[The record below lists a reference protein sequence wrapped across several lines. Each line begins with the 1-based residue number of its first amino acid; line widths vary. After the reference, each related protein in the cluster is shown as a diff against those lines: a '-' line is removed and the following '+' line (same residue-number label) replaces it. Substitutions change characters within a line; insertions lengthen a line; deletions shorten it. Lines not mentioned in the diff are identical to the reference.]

1 MCNWRLLGSD
11 PLEWSWKWVNQI
23 GEEGKESLL
32 YQADQHSADLG
43 NGLGDLLRSSGT
55 H

>member
-1 MCNWRLLGSD
+1 MILWNGVGNG
-11 PLEWSWKWVNQI
+11 VNQT

-43 NGLGDLLRSSGT
+43 SGLGDLLRSSGT

>member
-1 MCNWRLLGSD
+1 MTGV
-11 PLEWSWKWVNQI
+11 SWEVILWNGVGNGVNQM

-32 YQADQHSADLG
+32 YQADQHSVDLG
-43 NGLGDLLRSSGT
+43 NGLRDLLRSSGT